1 MSDLIIIIMAGGLG
15 KRMNSTLPK
24 VLHSING
31 EPMLVKI
38 VKEALTLKPAQILI
52 VVGQYHHI
60 IKTTV
65 QQFIPI
71 IIDET
76 TGDYNIKYIY
86 QEVSLGTGHAIQCC
100 RSSLQFAGPNPK
112 IQPSSR
118 VLILSGDVPLLKAS
132 TMQQMVQDMGSAVSC
147 PVRIMTTSLDE
158 PAGYGRIVVD
168 YETTKFQEIIEEK
181 DCTDDQREL
190 TLVNC
195 GIYAFSNYFLCKY
208 LPYLKN
214 DNSQKEYYLTDLISI
229 IRQNEGIDVEMVEI
243 PKNKQYEIMGVNTPQ
258 QLYELAEMFSFAS
271 DLN

>member
-38 VKEALTLKPAQILI
+38 IKEALTLDPTQILI
-52 VVGQYHHI
+52 VVGKYHHI

-71 IIDET
+71 VIDNT
-76 TGDYNIKYIY
+76 TGDYNIKYVY

-100 RSSLQFAGPNPK
+100 RPSLQFSGPNNRV
-112 IQPSSR
+112 QPSSR

-132 TMQQMVQDMGSAVSC
+132 TMQQMVKEMGSTSNC

-158 PAGYGRIVVD
+158 PTGYGRIVID
-168 YETTKFQEIIEEK
+168 YATTKFQEIVEEK
-181 DCTDDQREL
+181 DCTDDQRAIK
-190 TLVNC
+190 LVNC

-258 QLYELAEMFSFAS
+258 QLYELAEMSSFTS